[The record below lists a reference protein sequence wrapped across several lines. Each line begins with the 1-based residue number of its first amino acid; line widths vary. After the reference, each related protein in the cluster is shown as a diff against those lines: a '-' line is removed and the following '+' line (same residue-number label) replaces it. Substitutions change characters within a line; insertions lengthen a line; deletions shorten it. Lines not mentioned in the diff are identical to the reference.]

1 MRCLRWDRLE
11 HRAWSYPMRLL
22 LDGMGIRGGAMATEP
37 RKTLR
42 ARLKYEGS
50 RKRRKRHAE
59 QAHRHNR
66 RIARQVRLLRYHES
80 YL

>member
-1 MRCLRWDRLE
+1 
-11 HRAWSYPMRLL
+11 
-22 LDGMGIRGGAMATEP
+22 MATEP